1 MRLCTI
7 IHGNLF
13 YSMITCM
20 NLFSCKWVYHIK
32 YNLDGSIERKK
43 ARLVIRGLGQFTG
56 LDCNET
62 FSPIVKPTTIRIVLS
77 IADTSSWVIRQFIVK
92 HAFLHGDLHEKVYM
106 AQTQSFIHP
115 DFPTH
120 VCNLNNSMYGLKQ
133 APRAWFH
140 KFSNFFF
147 LSLGFTCRRTDSF
160 MLILR
165 TSTVVPILLLYVDD
179 IIFNGHSPSLLQHI
193 IYLLSI
199 QFLRR
204 MTLGI
209 FITSWEYRL
218 CELLIHFA
226 CPSPNT
232 FMTSSQNLTFNT
244 INSFT
249 HHFLHGQCYH

>member
-1 MRLCTI
+1 
-7 IHGNLF
+7 
-13 YSMITCM
+13 M
-20 NLFSCKWVYHIK
+20 NLLNCKWK
-32 YNLDGSIERKK
+32 YDLDGSIKFRK
-43 ARLVIRGLGQFTG
+43 ARLVVGGSGQLIG
-56 LDCNET
+56 LDYIET
-62 FSPIVKPTTIRIVLS
+62 YIPVVKLTTICIVIS
-77 IADTSSWVIRQFIVK
+77 IAITYGWVIRQLDVK
-92 HAFLHGDLHEKVYM
+92 NAFLHGDLHEEVYM
-106 AQTQSFIHP
+106 TQPQGFVHP